1 MSDKLR
7 ILVVDDSAIVRK
19 AFLKVLGSEY
29 ELAEAEDGQTAWDM
43 LNQDDDICAVF
54 ADMEMSGLDGRE
66 LLERVRVSENED
78 IKVLP
83 FILMATDRDNQTSKL
98 EALEAGVTDF
108 ISKPFDS
115 VFLKACARTHVHPN
129 SKMLGYDRSSILDPL
144 TKLANRTF
152 LFKRG
157 VQEIS
162 LATRNRSYLSLIL
175 ITLKG
180 FDAVQEAY
188 GEKVSKGML
197 RIIASSIAAEVR
209 LEDTVARVGKDLF
222 AVLISGVDEKGVD
235 IVAVRFLGVINN
247 KNIRYGDMNFE
258 VGLNM
263 GAIVMKPEVFQPFEI
278 MYEMA
283 EESLAQAVA
292 EGSGR
297 LVKRVL
303 TAVEKQEQRP
313 ATQMMSL
320 DTAAF
325 LIKHRQHGQLNGVEE
340 YLLDA
345 IFPILEYCNA
355 KLQLDLDAV
364 LAKLRQRL
372 SPH

>member
-7 ILVVDDSAIVRK
+7 ILVVDDSPIVRK
-19 AFLKVLGSEY
+19 AFLKVLGDEY
-29 ELAEAEDGQTAWDM
+29 ELAEAEDGQVAWDI

-54 ADMEMSGLDGRE
+54 ADMEMAGLDGRE
-66 LLERVRVSENED
+66 LLKRVRISENED
-78 IKVLP
+78 IKALP

-129 SKMLGYDRSSILDPL
+129 SKMLGYDRSSVLDPL

-157 VQEIS
+157 AQEIS
-162 LATRNRSYLSLIL
+162 LATRHRSYVSLIL
-175 ITLKG
+175 IGLKG
-180 FDAVQEAY
+180 FDAVQDAY
-188 GEKVSKGML
+188 GEKISKGLL
-197 RIIASSIAAEVR
+197 RMIASSIASEVR

-222 AVLISGVDEKGVD
+222 AVLISGVDEKGLD
-235 IVAVRFLGVINN
+235 NVAVRFLNIVSN
-247 KNIRYGDMNFE
+247 KNIRYGDMDLE

-278 MYEMA
+278 MFEFA
-283 EESLAQAVA
+283 EECLSQAIVD
-292 EGSGR
+292 GSGR
-297 LVKRVL
+297 MVKRVL
-303 TAVEKQEQRP
+303 TSEKQEKTP
-313 ATQMMSL
+313 AAEMMSL

-325 LIKHRQHGQLNGVEE
+325 LIKHRQLAQLNGAAE

-345 IFPILEYCNA
+345 ILPILEYCNE
-355 KLQLDLDAV
+355 KLHLDLDTI
-364 LAKLRQRL
+364 LPKLRQRFGQ
-372 SPH
+372 H